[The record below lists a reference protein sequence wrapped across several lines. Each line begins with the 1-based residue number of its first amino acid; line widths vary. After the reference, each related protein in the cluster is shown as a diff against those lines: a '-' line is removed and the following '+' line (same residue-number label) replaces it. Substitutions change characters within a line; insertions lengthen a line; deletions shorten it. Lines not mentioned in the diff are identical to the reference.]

1 VPESDLERL
10 LKSVNGWLDLS
21 IARKKRRARQ
31 HALSQPYTPIAQQL
45 EVNYRNTQSACSFG
59 GPAGWRDL
67 SPEECSLLSNLLGS
81 PALAGVTTERTDWQT
96 TNFTVASIGTGDED
110 DWWGILANPDS
121 LLRMRLQ
128 AMGARPVSQPMRV
141 MVDGQRGIL
150 LQISSKVSGERY
162 QQPGMVDVI
171 QSDVFARVENRF
183 FSLTMG
189 GPAVF
194 HEHLLPAF
202 WTMLGTLRWPQY

>member
-1 VPESDLERL
+1 MPESDLERF

-21 IARKKRRARQ
+21 VAKKKRRARQ
-31 HALSQPYTPIAQQL
+31 RALSQPYTHITQQL
-45 EVNYRNTQSACSFG
+45 EVNYRNTQAACSFG
-59 GPAGWRDL
+59 VPAGWRDMA
-67 SPEECSLLSNLLGS
+67 PEECSLMSNLAGN
-81 PALAGVTTERTDWQT
+81 PVLAGVTTERTDWLT
-96 TNFTVASIGTGDED
+96 TNFTVANAGVGDED
-110 DWWGILANPDS
+110 DWWGILDNPDS
-121 LLRMRLQ
+121 LLKMRLQ

-150 LQISSKVSGERY
+150 LQISTNVSGERY

-183 FSLTMG
+183 FGLSMG

-194 HEHLLPAF
+194 HSDLMPAF

>member
-1 VPESDLERL
+1 MPETDLERL

-31 HALSQPYTPIAQQL
+31 QALSQPYTPIGQQL
-45 EVNYRNTQSACSFG
+45 EVNYRNTQSSCSFG
-59 GPAGWRDL
+59 VPAGWRDF
-67 SPEECSLLSNLLGS
+67 SPEESSLMSNMLRS
-81 PALAGVTTERTDWQT
+81 PVLAGVTTERTDWQP
-96 TNFTVASIGTGDED
+96 TNFAVGSLGTGGED

-150 LQISSKVSGERY
+150 LHISLQVSGERY
-162 QQPGMVDVI
+162 QLPGMVDVI

-183 FSLTMG
+183 FGLTMG
-189 GPAVF
+189 GPAAF
-194 HEHLLPAF
+194 HEQLLPAF

>member
-1 VPESDLERL
+1 M
-10 LKSVNGWLDLS
+10 
-21 IARKKRRARQ
+21 
-31 HALSQPYTPIAQQL
+31 
-45 EVNYRNTQSACSFG
+45 
-59 GPAGWRDL
+59 
-67 SPEECSLLSNLLGS
+67 SNMLGS
-81 PALAGVTTERTDWQT
+81 PALAGVTTERTDGQT
-96 TNFTVASIGTGDED
+96 TNFAVGSLGTGEED
-110 DWWGILANPDS
+110 DWWEILANPDS

-150 LQISSKVSGERY
+150 LHISLKMSGERY